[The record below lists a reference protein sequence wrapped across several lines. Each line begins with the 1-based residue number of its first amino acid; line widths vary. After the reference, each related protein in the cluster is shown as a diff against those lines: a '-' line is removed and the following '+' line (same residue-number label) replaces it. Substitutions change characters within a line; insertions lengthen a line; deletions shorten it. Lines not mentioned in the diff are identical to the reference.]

1 MKVKTY
7 KVSVK
12 ERRPPKP
19 YDSSMWTRR
28 CPKGVRSCFKAVG
41 NWDSQK
47 PVFRG
52 CAGARYDHGNFCKR
66 EMQTVEVVPG
76 QPRVDVEVYLCY
88 CSGDECNKTDID
100 GAHSLAPA
108 AGLLAVLAIFLLT
121 SN

>member
-1 MKVKTY
+1 MKTY

-76 QPRVDVEVYLCY
+76 QP